1 MRFDPLHRL
10 TRPIPGEH
18 VGEFL
23 SAPGSGMEQMW
34 ERDRPLERPSPV
46 PARDAAALREAR
58 VKMITRTAE
67 VRPNAPLLIRLV
79 RHPYALPPG
88 RGKRVTYRESQAAAE
103 PRADWHAE
111 VRAAIADRQRTA
123 GSTVEPRPVPF
134 TVRPSAWAVL
144 PDLDAPR
151 GRSA

>member
-23 SAPGSGMEQMW
+23 SAPGSGMEQKW
-34 ERDRPLERPSPV
+34 ERDRPLDRPSPV
-46 PARDAAALREAR
+46 PARDAATGREAR

-79 RHPYALPPG
+79 RHPYALSTG
-88 RGKRVTYRESQAAAE
+88 RGKRVAYREAAAAPNE
-103 PRADWHAE
+103 ARVDWHAE
-111 VRAAIADRQRTA
+111 IRASIADRQRPD
-123 GSTVEPRPVPF
+123 GPVVEPRPLPF
-134 TVRPSAWAVL
+134 TVRPSSWQLL
-144 PDLDAPR
+144 PDPQR
-151 GRSA
+151 GRAE